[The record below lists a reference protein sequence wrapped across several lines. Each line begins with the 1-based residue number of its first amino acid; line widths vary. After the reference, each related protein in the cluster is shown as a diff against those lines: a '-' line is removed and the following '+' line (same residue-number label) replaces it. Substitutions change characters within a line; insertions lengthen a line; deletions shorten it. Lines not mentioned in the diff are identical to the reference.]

1 MSYDSFYRKTQN
13 REAALKLLK
22 KRDIILLIVFVFLFP
37 ALIYLIHFLVS
48 LMFKSPVNIVSVILL
63 SAISVV
69 VIVYD
74 FIKKMK
80 NNYRFVHCSHDTK
93 AVIKA
98 FESGRE
104 LTKKTLFDNAYG
116 GIFNEGK
123 MFKYTYANDAALNC
137 GFDNGVYTF
146 SVLNDEWDEVKKFT
160 TDREEDFDDVM
171 FKALEYTASLEKQP
185 DGEYDESLEVEV
197 EIDEYEEDCEEE
209 EDNEEED
216 EENKEA

>member
-1 MSYDSFYRKTQN
+1 MSYDSFYRKTQD

-22 KRDIILLIVFVFLFP
+22 KRDIILLIIFVFLFP
-37 ALIYLIHFLVS
+37 ALIYLIHFLIS
-48 LMFKSPVNIVSVILL
+48 LMVKSPVNIISVILL

-69 VIVYD
+69 VIIYD
-74 FIKKMK
+74 FIKRMK
-80 NNYRFVHCSHDTK
+80 GNYRFVHCSHDTK

-123 MFKYTYANDAALNC
+123 MFKYTYENDAALNC
-137 GFDNGVYTF
+137 SFDNGVYTF

-160 TDREEDFDDVM
+160 TDREEDFDDTM
-171 FKALEYTASLEKQP
+171 LKALEYTASLEKQP
-185 DGEYDESLEVEV
+185 EGEYDESLEPEV
-197 EIDEYEEDCEEE
+197 EIDEYEEDF
-209 EDNEEED
+209 ED
-216 EENKEA
+216 EEDGKDGESKEDN